1 MSLAAKFDMIV
12 ATGILGLIWTI
23 YAATR
28 RQRISSALLL
38 DQIGMASLLLSVLIF
53 ISNFSGLFDQ

>member
-1 MSLAAKFDMIV
+1 VSLAAKFDMII
-12 ATGILGLIWTI
+12 ATGIWTI

-53 ISNFSGLFDQ
+53 ISSFSGLFDQ